1 MMKSLATIVLLATA
15 ALAVVHRP
23 IKIVAYPYIPDLNG
37 DQLQGLA
44 EFLQERFLQD
54 TGRQIQILFDLTDYA
69 TDTYSPNL
77 VVDALSTGG
86 YDMQEIDTLI
96 LGYLRNHDA
105 ILPIP
110 SGVSFDGFGP
120 EVVKA
125 VKDGSVKYGHPSYT
139 CTNIY
144 YTFDNSIKSTDD
156 GDEFVAWMNA
166 KRGSRLGW
174 TGDLSQGL
182 SLRLEYLDGWKDSH
196 PTTPFYPA
204 GYDPDITDLDNHVV
218 SNIIALRNSCAKD
231 HVNHCMDSE
240 FYFNAHGWFTQ
251 FVNDESLVLQGFPE
265 YTSEI
270 LEIKEDSSS
279 SPNFHKK
286 LRVAPAL
293 VGQGD
298 RPYLFT
304 DAWVISKA
312 NCDADCQST
321 AKIFLNWQRLN
332 WAQLITLGADLTPQR
347 PRYLAIA
354 YQPFYN
360 SDDLSALA
368 HQAQDYYLFFNQ
380 EINRAVSQDTMKF
393 WDNEDSQSASLQQ
406 LVSVGY
412 TP

>member
-1 MMKSLATIVLLATA
+1 MPTAGSLNSLMTSPSCCKASRSTRQRSWRSRKT
-15 ALAVVHRP
+15 ALA
-23 IKIVAYPYIPDLNG
+23 
-37 DQLQGLA
+37 
-44 EFLQERFLQD
+44 
-54 TGRQIQILFDLTDYA
+54 
-69 TDTYSPNL
+69 
-77 VVDALSTGG
+77 
-86 YDMQEIDTLI
+86 
-96 LGYLRNHDA
+96 
-105 ILPIP
+105 
-110 SGVSFDGFGP
+110 
-120 EVVKA
+120 
-125 VKDGSVKYGHPSYT
+125 
-139 CTNIY
+139 
-144 YTFDNSIKSTDD
+144 
-156 GDEFVAWMNA
+156 
-166 KRGSRLGW
+166 
-174 TGDLSQGL
+174 
-182 SLRLEYLDGWKDSH
+182 
-196 PTTPFYPA
+196 PA
-204 GYDPDITDLDNHVV
+204 
-218 SNIIALRNSCAKD
+218 
-231 HVNHCMDSE
+231 
-240 FYFNAHGWFTQ
+240 
-251 FVNDESLVLQGFPE
+251 
-265 YTSEI
+265 
-270 LEIKEDSSS
+270 
-279 SPNFHKK
+279 NFHKK